1 MRFIERDKRSY
12 MKPSPLL
19 ATACAGLLMS
29 AAALMATTARIEAAT
44 AEQSAKSKE
53 CSTQADAKGL
63 HGKAR
68 KAFRGKCKRGRA

>member
-1 MRFIERDKRSY
+1 

-19 ATACAGLLMS
+19 AAACAGLLMS
-29 AAALMATTARIEAAT
+29 AAALVTTTARVEAAT
-44 AEQSAKSKE
+44 VQQSAKSKE

>member
-1 MRFIERDKRSY
+1 

-19 ATACAGLLMS
+19 AAACAGLLS
-29 AAALMATTARIEAAT
+29 AAALVTTAARVEAAT
-44 AEQSAKSKE
+44 VQQSAKSKE